1 MLKNF
6 MGRHV
11 LVVTKDYS
19 ELFCSDANAFEL

>member
-1 MLKNF
+1 